1 MKYEVTQEDVEITLN
16 KIFPHIKP
24 EEVTDIMF
32 DVRHT
37 APDEFTL
44 YTSFVVDGDWWDSLD
59 SINKAAFIHQTKMKL
74 RRDIKNFTGINVV
87 FDPLNTNVNGGYR

>member
-1 MKYEVTQEDVEITLN
+1 MDKEQVEITLN

-24 EEVTDIMF
+24 EEVSDINF

-59 SINKAAFIHQTKMKL
+59 TINKAAFIHQTKVKL

>member
-1 MKYEVTQEDVEITLN
+1 MDKEQVEIALN

-24 EEVTDIMF
+24 EEVSDINF

-44 YTSFVVDGDWWDSLD
+44 HTSFVVDGDWWDSLD
-59 SINKAAFIHQTKMKL
+59 TINKAAFIHKTKMKNSSARETSL
-74 RRDIKNFTGINVV
+74 WEHW
-87 FDPLNTNVNGGYR
+87 GG

>member
-1 MKYEVTQEDVEITLN
+1 MDQEQVEIALN

-24 EEVTDIMF
+24 EEVSDINF

-44 YTSFVVDGDWWDSLD
+44 HTSFVVDGDWWDGLD
-59 SINKAAFIHQTKMKL
+59 MINKAAFIHKTKMKL
-74 RRDIKNFTGINVV
+74 RRDIKNFAGINVV
-87 FDPLNTNVNGGYR
+87 FDQLNTNVNGRYR

>member
-1 MKYEVTQEDVEITLN
+1 MDQEQVEIALN

-24 EEVTDIMF
+24 DEVSDINF

-44 YTSFVVDGDWWDSLD
+44 HTSFVVDGDWCDSVD
-59 SINKAAFIHQTKMKL
+59 MINKAAFIHKTKMKL
-74 RRDIKNFTGINVV
+74 RRDIKNFAGINVV
-87 FDPLNTNVNGGYR
+87 FDPLNTNVNGRYR

>member
-1 MKYEVTQEDVEITLN
+1 MDKEQVEMALN

-24 EEVTDIMF
+24 EEVIDIMF

-44 YTSFVVDGDWWDSLD
+44 HTSFVVDGDWWDSLD
-59 SINKAAFIHQTKMKL
+59 TINKAAFIHQTKMKL
-74 RRDIKNFTGINVV
+74 RRNIKNFAGINVV

>member
-1 MKYEVTQEDVEITLN
+1 MKHEVTQEDVEITLS

-44 YTSFVVDGDWWDSLD
+44 YTSFVVDGDWWNSLD
-59 SINKAAFIHQTKMKL
+59 TINKAAFIHQTKMKL
-74 RRDIKNFTGINVV
+74 RRDIKNFTDINVV

>member
-1 MKYEVTQEDVEITLN
+1 MDQEQVEIVLN

-24 EEVTDIMF
+24 EEVIDIMF

-44 YTSFVVDGDWWDSLD
+44 HTVFYVPNEWWNSLGH
-59 SINKAAFIHQTKMKL
+59 INQAAFEHKTKMKL
-74 RRDIKNFTGINVV
+74 RRDIKNFTGINVL
-87 FDPLNTNVNGGYR
+87 FDPVNTSVVGK

>member
-1 MKYEVTQEDVEITLN
+1 MDQEQVEITLN

-24 EEVTDIMF
+24 EEVSDINF

-44 YTSFVVDGDWWDSLD
+44 HTSFVVDGDWWNSLGH
-59 SINKAAFIHQTKMKL
+59 INQAAFEHKTKMKL
-74 RRDIKNFTGINVV
+74 RRDIKNFTGINVL
-87 FDPLNTNVNGGYR
+87 FDPVNTSVVGKYR

>member
-1 MKYEVTQEDVEITLN
+1 MDKEQVEITLN

-24 EEVTDIMF
+24 EEVSDINF

-59 SINKAAFIHQTKMKL
+59 TINKAALMHKTKMKL
-74 RRDIKNFTGINVV
+74 RRDIKNFAGINVV
-87 FDPLNTNVNGGYR
+87 FDQLNTNVNGRYR

>member
-1 MKYEVTQEDVEITLN
+1 MKHEVTQEDVEITLN

-44 YTSFVVDGDWWDSLD
+44 YTSFVVDGDWWNSLD
-59 SINKAAFIHQTKMKL
+59 TINKAAFIHQTKMKL

>member
-1 MKYEVTQEDVEITLN
+1 MKHEVTQEQVEITLN

-44 YTSFVVDGDWWDSLD
+44 YTSFVVDGDWWNSLD
-59 SINKAAFIHQTKMKL
+59 TINKAAFIHQTKMKL

>member
-1 MKYEVTQEDVEITLN
+1 MDKEQVEITLN

-24 EEVTDIMF
+24 EEVSDINF

-59 SINKAAFIHQTKMKL
+59 TINKAAFMHKTKMKL
-74 RRDIKNFTGINVV
+74 RRDIKNFAGINVV
-87 FDPLNTNVNGGYR
+87 FDQLNTNVNGRYR